1 MLSNNWIFFFYIV
14 LVVQEF
20 IFNKINIDLFIKD
33 VNYLELET
41 KWTFIYSI
49 DIYMY
54 MSIHLLG
61 AQTDS
66 FFMINSFP
74 YIV

>member
-1 MLSNNWIFFFYIV
+1 MLSNDWIFFFYIV

-33 VNYLELET
+33 VNYLEPET

-61 AQTDS
+61 TQTDS
-66 FFMINSFP
+66 FFLITSFP

>member
-33 VNYLELET
+33 VNSLELET

-61 AQTDS
+61 TQTD
-66 FFMINSFP
+66 
-74 YIV
+74 IVSL

>member
-61 AQTDS
+61 TQTDS
-66 FFMINSFP
+66 FFLITSFP

>member
-33 VNYLELET
+33 VNSLELET

-54 MSIHLLG
+54 MSIHLL
-61 AQTDS
+61 ATHTDTVS
-66 FFMINSFP
+66 F
-74 YIV
+74 

>member
-1 MLSNNWIFFFYIV
+1 MTGSSFLYCISCPGIY
-14 LVVQEF
+14 F

-66 FFMINSFP
+66 FFMITSFP